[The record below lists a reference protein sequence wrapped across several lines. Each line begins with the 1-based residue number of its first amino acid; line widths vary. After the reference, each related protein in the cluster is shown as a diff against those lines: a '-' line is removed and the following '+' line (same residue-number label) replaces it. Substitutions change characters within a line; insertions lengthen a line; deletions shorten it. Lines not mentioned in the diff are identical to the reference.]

1 MSDPNAKM
9 NIIITIILFYHV
21 LRSSLMCFTGGSS
34 GFLSSLV
41 CAISYNTRDD
51 NALLYM
57 LHSCMYVCMYVCMFL
72 YVYQGVPVTRQ
83 QLRNASLSRRFE
95 SLIDN
100 SYSHCL

>member
-9 NIIITIILFYHV
+9 NMIIILFYHL
-21 LRSSLMCFTGGSS
+21 LRLSLMCFTGGSS

-57 LHSCMYVCMYVCMFL
+57 LHSCMYVCMYVFFCMFS
-72 YVYQGVPVTRQ
+72 RAC
-83 QLRNASLSRRFE
+83 RSLDS
-95 SLIDN
+95 SLET
-100 SYSHCL
+100 HR